1 MIKKRSDYKFI
12 CILMLIIYI
21 IFIKSNSVDDIIKM
35 LSVVKAKEPMDALL
49 VNLPL
54 FLFYVIGVFV
64 SGEILKKYT
73 EINVLEY
80 IRNNNRF
87 QTFIKYVAINY
98 IIVILYILLNCLFL
112 FGGFNGISFLIFLNL
127 IISIT
132 TLNFI
137 QSYVSFFNKNKLE
150 LFLLIAIILSVI
162 LRNQSIVVCNDL
174 QSSLN
179 VLKNIKINILIQLI
193 FMCLLC
199 KKYKNQDII

>member
-21 IFIKSNSVDDIIKM
+21 IVIKSNSVDDIIKM
-35 LSVVKAKEPMDALL
+35 LSVVKAKEPMIRLL

-87 QTFIKYVAINY
+87 KTFIKYVAINY
-98 IIVILYILLNCLFL
+98 IIVILYILLNYLFL